1 MAMADYS
8 DCYHGQTAL
17 QQMSQDMENQS
28 TQPSSITSRQSSAD
42 YDTNPR
48 VCSNDKFSAKFE
60 APVKISDSQKYK
72 LAAEQVYQD
81 QRSSS
86 SFMSKL
92 NSWFAEAEETHQNA
106 EYPERFAMLPQTVN
120 DMSLEQHLEALSN
133 QYAGHI
139 SNSEDEIKIL
149 DSQISMSVD
158 SVDLPRESE
167 CDKISISFP
176 ASSFS
181 SEYFKECLEI
191 TENEVCQSGL
201 NFMQK
206 LGKMMWHKSW
216 DTAKIRIKYNNEPI
230 FPVRTTMDYLWMLYE
245 GSDARVKLINEHHD
259 FNRQKSIDVYID

>member
-1 MAMADYS
+1 MQTNMSDLIMQEEQVCSLSPQRDPVQRRLDSQWDYVSSPVSRIGHPDINDITVLNMSTRSQSVNMAMADYS

-92 NSWFAEAEETHQNA
+92 NS
-106 EYPERFAMLPQTVN
+106 
-120 DMSLEQHLEALSN
+120 
-133 QYAGHI
+133 
-139 SNSEDEIKIL
+139 
-149 DSQISMSVD
+149 
-158 SVDLPRESE
+158 
-167 CDKISISFP
+167 
-176 ASSFS
+176 
-181 SEYFKECLEI
+181 
-191 TENEVCQSGL
+191 
-201 NFMQK
+201 
-206 LGKMMWHKSW
+206 
-216 DTAKIRIKYNNEPI
+216 
-230 FPVRTTMDYLWMLYE
+230 
-245 GSDARVKLINEHHD
+245 
-259 FNRQKSIDVYID
+259 